1 MASQK
6 NDCNVAWQRG
16 SSDKCT
22 CYNISV
28 SGFGP
33 WDPHGVRGEET
44 PVSFLWTPQ
53 LCDGMHVPTYNTYVH
68 TK

>member
-6 NDCNVAWQRG
+6 NDWNMTWQRG

-22 CYNISV
+22 CYISV
-28 SGFGP
+28 SEFGP
-33 WDPHGVRGEET
+33 WDPHGVRAEET
-44 PVSFLWTPQ
+44 SVSFLWTPQ
-53 LCDGMHVPTYNTYVH
+53 LCDGMCVPTYNTYMH